1 MLQENL
7 KKVRL
12 KLGYS
17 QQEIADKLKIN
28 INTYRGY
35 EYNKREMPYEIL
47 KFLSN
52 VFCVN
57 INWLLTGNGN
67 MFFNSPANNDFC
79 PKENN
84 SDNPIFFKIG
94 SRLNKLQHENK
105 VSDSE
110 MAKILGIYEYEYKDL
125 KNGIKE
131 PTLKILNCL
140 KQTFKISID
149 WILDGE

>member
-7 KKVRL
+7 KKIRL

-17 QQEIADKLKIN
+17 QQEIADKLRIN

-52 VFCVN
+52 SFGVN
-57 INWLLTGNGN
+57 INWLLTGNGD
-67 MFFNSPANNDFC
+67 MFFNSPKNEDF
-79 PKENN
+79 PKKESN
-84 SDNPIFFKIG
+84 SVNSIFFNIG
-94 SRLNKLQHENK
+94 NRLNKLQAENK
-105 VSDSE
+105 VSDTE
-110 MAKILGIYEYEYKDL
+110 MAKILGIYEYEYTDL

-131 PTLKILNCL
+131 PNLKILNCL
-140 KQTFKISID
+140 KEAFNISVD
-149 WILDGE
+149 WILYGE